1 MRRRRLRLRLELLL
15 TVALAP
21 SLGPVPATAAQEAPK
36 VVAVLRFDNGTGDGK
51 YDNLGRGLAA
61 MMISDLSVL
70 DQIRLV
76 ERERLEE
83 LQTELEFQQSAWAD
97 PATAQ
102 TTGLMMGAEYVVTGS
117 FMTVDPHMLLGTRI
131 VDVETSEIRKAA
143 EVTGRS
149 DQLFELQQRLAE
161 EFIDGLELTLTEEDR
176 ARLRERQESNRVEDI
191 ETVLSFSRALCYV
204 DAGAYD
210 YALEEML
217 KVRDAAPAS
226 VLFGVTLRLLRDRAS
241 SEARGRAED
250 QARGALGRLLGQNR
264 PVPQRT
270 LRFPGC

>member
-1 MRRRRLRLRLELLL
+1 MRRRRLRLRLPLLL
-15 TVALAP
+15 TVALAA
-21 SLGPVPATAAQEAPK
+21 SLSPVPAAAAQEGPK
-36 VVAVLRFDNGTGDGK
+36 VVAVLRFDNDTGDAK

-70 DQIRLV
+70 EQIRLV

-102 TTGLMMGAEYVVTGS
+102 TAGLMMGAEYVVTGS
-117 FMTVDPHMLLGTRI
+117 FMTVDPNMLLGTRI
-131 VDVETSEIRKAA
+131 VDVETTEIRKAA

-176 ARLRERQESNRVEDI
+176 GRLRERQESNRVEDI

-217 KVRDAAPAS
+217 KVRDAAPGS
-226 VLFGVTLRLLRDRAS
+226 VLFGVTLRLLRDRAA

-250 QARGALGRLLGQNR
+250 QARGALGRLLGRNR
-264 PVPQRT
+264 PVPRRT
-270 LRFPGC
+270 LRPPGC